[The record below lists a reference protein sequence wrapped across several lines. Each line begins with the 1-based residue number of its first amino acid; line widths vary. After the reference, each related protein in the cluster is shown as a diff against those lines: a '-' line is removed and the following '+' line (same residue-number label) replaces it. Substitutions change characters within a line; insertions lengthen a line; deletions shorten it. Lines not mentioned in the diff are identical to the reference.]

1 MEVVLEDI
9 RSTHIPEDLDQHSG
23 ADGLLEIIFE
33 GEGLVAVEV
42 IRLARGEAVRAI
54 VACAASKGGFPFEE
68 ALLFIEDEPQSVAL
82 ETIVSDEYPHRRKH
96 HVHRTRSIEVI
107 VHYMS
112 RSAHRQYPPSARVE
126 TVLAWALREFS
137 IDPAIA
143 PEFELALAGSTD
155 ELPGSRH
162 IGGLIRHPCGRVE
175 MNLIRGVI
183 PNGAGS

>member
-1 MEVVLEDI
+1 MDDI
-9 RSTHIPEDLDQHSG
+9 RLTHIPEDVDQRSG
-23 ADGLLEIIFE
+23 ADGLLDIVFE
-33 GEGLVAVEV
+33 GEGLLSVEV
-42 IRLARGEAVRAI
+42 IRLARGEALRAI
-54 VACAASKGGFPFEE
+54 VACAANKGGFPLEE
-68 ALLFIEDEPQSVAL
+68 ALLFIEDEPQPVEL
-82 ETIVSDEYPHRRKH
+82 EIIVTDEYPHRRKH

-143 PEFELALAGSTD
+143 PEFELALAGSTE
-155 ELPGSRH
+155 ELPSSRH
-162 IGGLIRHPCGRVE
+162 IGSLIRHPCGRVE

-183 PNGAGS
+183 PNGAGL